1 VSKVCRRVGHIN
13 VLAEAAS
20 TQPQL
25 AHAALTKSLQH
36 EWNFLLH
43 VVSQCDPL
51 FQDLELL
58 LFSRFLPAMFGLEV
72 SAAERCLFA
81 LPL

>member
-1 VSKVCRRVGHIN
+1 MSKVRRWVGHIN

-25 AHAALTKSLQH
+25 AYATLTKSLQH
-36 EWNFLLH
+36 EWNFLLR
-43 VVSQCDPL
+43 VVFQCGPL
-51 FQDLELL
+51 FRDLELS

-72 SAAERCLFA
+72 SAAERRLFA